1 MASLSHLVA
10 RSRSL
15 RTFLLW
21 LLLPLMLLGGCATT
35 NPRDPLEPMNRV
47 VYSFNDAV
55 DKALISPVAEG
66 YRAAL
71 PQFLRTGVAN
81 IFSNINDVLIALN
94 NLLQGKF
101 IDAISDVGRVVINS
115 TAGIAGFFDVAT
127 HFGMEKHNEDFGQ
140 TLGYWGV
147 GDGPYLMLPLVG
159 PSNLRDA
166 VARVV
171 DYRTDPITYVRSM
184 RLRNSLWGT
193 RALSHRADL
202 LDTSKILETAALDP
216 YEFLRDAYL
225 QRRRNLVHDGAP
237 PREKDERTELNL
249 KPRADGNPFPRSAG
263 SDTPVGTPF
272 VNAARAEDWTPARAA
287 AQEAAAAPAM
297 LATLAPEI
305 ITAPAVQ
312 SEPATATPAAAAAPA
327 VTAEPTTPAAAPA
340 AEPQTEIVLPSEP
353 TAAGEA
359 AETQQPTRQR
369 VVRVWGSA
377 WN

>member
-1 MASLSHLVA
+1 MSPVSHSAA
-10 RSRSL
+10 RAL
-15 RTFLLW
+15 RTFLLS
-21 LLLPLMLLGGCATT
+21 LLLPLMLLGGCAST

-47 VYSFNDAV
+47 FYSFNDAV
-55 DKALISPVAEG
+55 DTALIKPVAEG
-66 YRAAL
+66 YRALL

-101 IDAISDVGRVVINS
+101 IDAISDIGRVLINS

-147 GDGPYLMLPLVG
+147 GDGPFLMLPVVG

-166 VARVV
+166 AARIV
-171 DYRTDPITYVRSM
+171 DHRTDPITYVRSM

-193 RALSHRADL
+193 HALSHRADL

-237 PREKDERTELNL
+237 PREKDDTELNI
-249 KPRADGNPFPRSAG
+249 KPRAHGHPLPRSAS
-263 SDTPVGTPF
+263 SDTPVGTPLGY
-272 VNAARAEDWTPARAA
+272 AARAEDWTPARAA
-287 AQEAAAAPAM
+287 AQEAAAAAMPA
-297 LATLAPEI
+297 TPAPQ
-305 ITAPAVQ
+305 TVTVPAVQ
-312 SEPATATPAAAAAPA
+312 SDPAATAPTAAPQA
-327 VTAEPTTPAAAPA
+327 
-340 AEPQTEIVLPSEP
+340 EIVLPSAP
-353 TAAGEA
+353 TAAE
-359 AETQQPTRQR
+359 
-369 VVRVWGSA
+369 V
-377 WN
+377 